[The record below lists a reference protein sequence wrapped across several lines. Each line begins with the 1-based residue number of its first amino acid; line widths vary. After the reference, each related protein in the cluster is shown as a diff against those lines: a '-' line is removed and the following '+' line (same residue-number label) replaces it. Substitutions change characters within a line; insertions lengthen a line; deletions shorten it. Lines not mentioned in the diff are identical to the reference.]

1 MKSQLPSLLRFIRA
15 LALPAAVLA
24 SALGAADPDYS
35 RTPRAQVPVEFT
47 WNVNDLFKDEAAWRA
62 EFDAVKQRAE
72 TLDALAKV
80 WTTSPAAMADL
91 LERVTEVQ
99 KRARRVGAYTSLQGD
114 MDLGDTGFQK
124 LGGEVRSFMV
134 RFGAKLAFLAPDV
147 LKQGREKVEASLQA
161 EPRLAPYRRQ
171 LENIL
176 RGKDHVLPEPEQRI
190 ASLTRLFSETAS
202 KSSEMLNNLD
212 LPRAEMTLA
221 DGSKVQLDQ
230 AAFKRVRAG
239 KNPEDRR
246 KAMEVFFGAVK
257 PFENTFAAL
266 MDGNI
271 KQHLFMA
278 RIHKHPTCLDAALF
292 GNAIDPEV
300 YRSLIAATRAN
311 LDPMHRL
318 LKLRQRLLGLPE
330 FRYGDIYASAVASV
344 DRRYPWVEGK
354 RLVVEAIAP
363 LGEEYGQGI
372 GRAFDER
379 WVDIYPNKGKQSGA
393 YSSGVPGVHPYVKM
407 NYDGSYREVAT
418 LAHELG
424 HAMHSWLS
432 DKYQPPP
439 LVQYPIFLAEIA
451 STFNEN
457 LLMAKLLG
465 TEKDDRLK
473 LFLLDS
479 YLEGLRG
486 TLYRQTLFAEFELA
500 MHEAVEKDRTLTP
513 DFLNAKYLELTRT
526 YYGHEAGVVKVED
539 YIQSEWAVVPHF
551 FMNFYVYQYATGVI
565 ASMALADA
573 VQREGAPARERYL
586 TLLKAGGSDYPLE
599 TLKKAGVDMTKRET
613 LSRAFEVFG
622 RYVDEMERIA
632 ARLNTSPGN

>member
-1 MKSQLPSLLRFIRA
+1 MQPKLPSASRA
-15 LALPAAVLA
+15 LCALVILFAIFAQA
-24 SALGAADPDYS
+24 QGAAEPDFS
-35 RTPRAQVPVEFT
+35 RTPRGEIPAEFT
-47 WNVNDLFKDEAAWRA
+47 WNVDDLFKDEAAWRA
-62 EFDAVKQRAE
+62 EFESVKQRAE
-72 TLDALAKV
+72 TVDALAKT
-80 WTTSPAAMADL
+80 WTASPGAMADL
-91 LERVTEVQ
+91 LERVTEIQ

-114 MDLGDTGFQK
+114 MDLGDSRFQK
-124 LGGEVRSFMV
+124 MSGEVRSYLV
-134 RFGAKLAFLAPDV
+134 RFGAKLSFLAPDV
-147 LKQGREKVEASLQA
+147 LKLGQEKVEAYLKA
-161 EPRLAPYRRQ
+161 EPRLAAYRRQ

-176 RGKDHVLPEPEQRI
+176 REKDHVLPEAEQRI
-190 ASLTRLFSETAS
+190 ASLTRLFSDAAS

-212 LPRAEMTLA
+212 LPRAEITLA
-221 DGSKVQLDQ
+221 DGSKVQLGQ
-230 AAFKRVRAG
+230 AAFKRVRAS
-239 KNPEDRR
+239 KNVDDRR
-246 KAMEVFFGAVK
+246 KAMEAFFGAVK

-271 KQHLFMA
+271 KQHLFTA
-278 RIHKHPTCLDAALF
+278 RIHKHPTCLDTALF
-292 GNAIDPEV
+292 GNAIDTAV
-300 YRSLIAATRAN
+300 YRNLIAATRAN
-311 LDPMHRL
+311 LNPMHRL
-318 LKLRQRLLGLPE
+318 LQLRQRLLGLPE

-344 DRRYPWVEGK
+344 DRRYPWAEGK
-354 RLVVEAIAP
+354 RLVVEAVAP
-363 LGEEYGQGI
+363 LGEEYGLGI

-379 WVDIYPNKGKQSGA
+379 WIDIYPNKGKQSGA

-407 NYDGSYREVAT
+407 NYDSGYREVAT

-432 DKYQPPP
+432 DKYQPAP

-465 TEKDDRLK
+465 TEKDERLK

-500 MHEAVEKDRTLTP
+500 MHEVAEKDRTLTP
-513 DFLNAKYLELTRT
+513 DLLNAKYLELTRA

-551 FMNFYVYQYATGVI
+551 FMNFYVYQYATGVV

-586 TLLKAGGSDYPLE
+586 TLLKAGGNDYPLE

-613 LSRAFEVFG
+613 LDRAFKVFNG
-622 RYVDEMERIA
+622 YVDEMERIA
-632 ARLNTSPGN
+632 ARLETAAGK